1 MTTDTSTA
9 DKRGV
14 EYMYIDY
21 STWLSR
27 PILVGDKPKPHEVEY
42 VRHDELKA
50 MEARAEKA
58 EAVLGLK
65 DALVQEERRVRIRAE
80 TARDGLRHE
89 VEDLQAENERLRHEL
104 GMIAFSDFDA
114 VEARAHALATI
125 ERKEGADV

>member
-27 PILVGDKPKPHEVEY
+27 PILVGDKPNPYEVEY

-50 MEARAEKA
+50 MQARAEKA
-58 EAVLGLK
+58 EA
-65 DALVQEERRVRIRAE
+65 
-80 TARDGLRHE
+80 
-89 VEDLQAENERLRHEL
+89 ENERLRNEL
-104 GMIAFSDFDA
+104 GMIAFSDLDA
-114 VEARAHALATI
+114 VEARAHARAAL
-125 ERKEGADV
+125 ERKEVGA